1 MKLSISDLLP
11 YLSCQ
16 YAGQQRLKANAWG
29 APGNA
34 VKIGSAVHEYM
45 AWILGDR
52 KGDEPL
58 IALSSVEDQ
67 RVYEHC
73 ISAVKDWIPPFE
85 VKLIEHALEAEL
97 PSGGVSLQGRLDALV
112 FDEGEYWSLQWKTV
126 GRGVNIGNVLEKVRM
141 SPHEIAYHWLVKE
154 CLGIELAGTVLGTF
168 KKHLTKAEQSI
179 GTPVFQ
185 TWALHRTSDEA
196 ETAWA
201 DDIAPMLALLNEQVT
216 GRMPAWPPPR
226 NWTSCFGTFGNSP
239 CPLFGHC
246 HNGLPIEAMG
256 LVPLEDRY
264 AQEAEA

>member
-1 MKLSISDLLP
+1 MRLSISDLLP

-52 KGDEPL
+52 KGDEPI

-73 ISAVKDWIPPFE
+73 ISAVKDWVPPFE
-85 VKLIEHALEAEL
+85 VRLIEHALEAAL
-97 PSGGVSLQGRLDALV
+97 PSSTVTLQGRLDALV

-126 GRGVNIGNVLEKVRM
+126 GRGVNIGNTLEKVRM
-141 SPHEIAYHWLVKE
+141 SPHELAYHWLVKE
-154 CLGIELAGTVLGTF
+154 CLGIELAGTILGTF
-168 KKHLTKAEQSI
+168 KKHLTKEEQKM
-179 GTPVFQ
+179 GTPIFQ
-185 TWALHRTSDEA
+185 LWHLNRTPDEA
-196 ETAWA
+196 REAMGR
-201 DDIAPMLALLNEQVT
+201 DIAPVFYGMEVDIKV
-216 GRMPAWPPPR
+216 GRPSPR
-226 NWTSCFGTFGNSP
+226 NWTSCLGYYGNSQ

-246 HNGLPIEAMG
+246 HNGLPIMAMG
-256 LVPLEDRY
+256 LIPLEDRY
-264 AQEAEA
+264 AQEDAAS

>member
-11 YLSCQ
+11 YLDCQ

-97 PSGGVSLQGRLDALV
+97 PRGGVSLQGLLDALV
-112 FDEGEYWSLQWKTV
+112 VDEDGFYWSLQWKTV
-126 GRGVNIGNVLEKVRM
+126 GRGVNIGSTLEKVRM

-154 CLGIELAGTVLGTF
+154 SLGIELAGTILGTF
-168 KKHLTKAEQSI
+168 KKHLTKEEQKMGVPI
-179 GTPVFQ
+179 FQ
-185 TWALHRTSDEA
+185 LWHLNRTADEA
-196 ETAWA
+196 AEAMQR
-201 DDIAPMLALLNEQVT
+201 DIAPVLISLAIDMS
-216 GRMPAWPPPR
+216 MPRLAPR
-226 NWTSCFGTFGNSP
+226 NWTSCLGYYGNSP

-246 HNGLPIEAMG
+246 HNGLPIMAMG
-256 LVPLEDRY
+256 LIPLEDRY
-264 AQEAEA
+264 AQEDPAS